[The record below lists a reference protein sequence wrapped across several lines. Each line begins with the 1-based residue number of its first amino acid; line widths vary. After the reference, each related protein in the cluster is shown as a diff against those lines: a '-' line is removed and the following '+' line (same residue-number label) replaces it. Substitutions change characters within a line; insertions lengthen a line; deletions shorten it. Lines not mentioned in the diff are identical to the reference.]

1 MSNTRAEGRST
12 TKTSTRIDRKPVRVP
27 MSGSRKRMEID
38 KDDLDAGFHYAWIS
52 DTKDLIFRSK
62 RAGYENVLTS
72 EIPSWGVAD
81 VDTADSSSSVV
92 SMPVGPGV
100 QGYFMKQPMEYYEED
115 QKAMSDLVEK
125 TTQQWRQW
133 YVWRGKYRNSLVVS
147 NKSPTLN
154 S

>member
-12 TKTSTRIDRKPVRVP
+12 TKTSTRTDRKPTRVP

-38 KDDLDAGFHYAWIS
+38 REDLDARFHYAWIS
-52 DTKDLIFRSK
+52 DTKDLIFRAK

-92 SMPVGPGV
+92 SMPVGPNV
-100 QGYFMKQPMEYYEED
+100 QGYLMKQPMEYYEED
-115 QKAMSDLVEK
+115 QAEL
-125 TTQQWRQW
+125 QA
-133 YVWRGKYRNSLVVS
+133 VVDRREGDM
-147 NKSPTLN
+147 KKQLN
-154 S
+154 SGDNGTYGEVKIDIPRS